1 MGRSHRRAL
10 VAMMLQACN
19 ATVDRHTDRNL
30 VQFNLPI
37 YRGRPD
43 RYLPE
48 YGSVDSERVSR
59 YFRTNVR
66 MDWETG

>member
-1 MGRSHRRAL
+1 MGRNHRRAL

-19 ATVDRHTDRNL
+19 ATATRHTDRNL
-30 VQFNLPI
+30 VQFNLLI

-48 YGSVDSERVSR
+48 YGIADSERMPG
-59 YFRTNVR
+59 YFRTDVR
-66 MDWETG
+66 LDWETE